1 MARELSP
8 KQSRGVALGLLV
20 LAVLLA
26 YFVLVH
32 WWFTAPQLDI
42 ADEMDT
48 LKEQEQRFRAT
59 SAQRTE
65 IEQRLKQVRLTEA
78 SNPAFLPETDFDAAA
93 AGLIQR
99 LSQVVTSKTDPQ
111 NANRCQLIQKQ
122 YTRSTEKEPFERVTI
137 KARLRCD
144 WETLAPIL
152 HELESTSPVLFI
164 DEVQAWK
171 QSGYR
176 APGANAV
183 ESFLDVHFDVYGYIH
198 RAATKPEAP
207 VRKTPMEGGA

>member
-1 MARELSP
+1 MARTLTP
-8 KQSRGVALGLLV
+8 KESRIVALAVLGVALALGYTL
-20 LAVLLA
+20 
-26 YFVLVH
+26 LVH
-32 WWFTAPQLDI
+32 WWFTAPQLEI
-42 ADEMDT
+42 ADEIQT
-48 LKEQEQRFRAT
+48 LREQEQRFRAT
-59 SAQRTE
+59 SAQRDE
-65 IEQRLKQVRLTEA
+65 IEKRLAQVRELEA
-78 SNPAFLPETDFDAAA
+78 SNPAFLPENDFDAAA

-99 LSQVVTSKTDPQ
+99 LSQVVSSKSDP
-111 NANRCQLIQKQ
+111 ANPNKCQLIQKQ

-144 WETLAPIL
+144 WESLAPIL

-176 APGANAV
+176 APGTNAV

-198 RAATKPEAP
+198 RAAPKAAASARPRAG
-207 VRKTPMEGGA
+207 EGA